1 MTKFKIKLRCRH
13 RRTGLQ
19 NLGGGG
25 ADESLKCHFLPF
37 GGEILCMNE
46 EKMLGILMKQDQ
58 VVGKTK
64 LISGKQD
71 DCPTFK

>member
-1 MTKFKIKLRCRH
+1 MITTRSIPAIRERIV
-13 RRTGLQ
+13 
-19 NLGGGG
+19 
-25 ADESLKCHFLPF
+25 ESLKCHFLRF
-37 GGEILCMNE
+37 GGEILCMDE

-58 VVGKTK
+58 VGGKTK

>member
-1 MTKFKIKLRCRH
+1 MSFLR
-13 RRTGLQ
+13 
-19 NLGGGG
+19 
-25 ADESLKCHFLPF
+25 F
-37 GGEILCMNE
+37 GGEILCINE

>member
-1 MTKFKIKLRCRH
+1 MEQVR
-13 RRTGLQ
+13 
-19 NLGGGG
+19 
-25 ADESLKCHFLPF
+25 
-37 GGEILCMNE
+37 NE
-46 EKMLGILMKQDQ
+46 EKMLGILMKHDQ

>member
-1 MTKFKIKLRCRH
+1 MNWYDNGHDLCAGR
-13 RRTGLQ
+13 Q
-19 NLGGGG
+19 NKSLILKKV
-25 ADESLKCHFLPF
+25 ESLKCHFLRF